1 MTGIGRIAVALSLLA
16 GMWPGSVA
24 AQPAK
29 AGVVTT
35 LEGNVTAVR
44 TTAAQP
50 VALKF
55 KDDVFVND
63 RVVTGDRS
71 LARLLL
77 GGKAVVTV
85 RERSALTITE
95 VPGRSTIDL
104 DSGKVAVAVAKDKM
118 RPGEQIEVK
127 SPNAVAA
134 VRGTVF
140 VVEVIRASASADNA
154 QGGVTTNHY
163 VFTGSIALTV
173 GSQVV
178 NVAANSFATVTG
190 GVVNS
195 GIMSAA
201 MRATASAGLTPS
213 GLPKVAGAEADAK
226 QTVMSSTIA
235 TFTSATVPYTTPPPV
250 PTTPPATPLPT
261 PFPGSNKS
269 GPTTEQQTFIENTTV
284 TPPGGTLPPV
294 TPPPVTPPPVLPPV
308 PPPSGPP
315 VSANGIL
322 LLGDADIDD
331 PILRSRAALA
341 SNLRALQPNVVI
353 TNLNGPT
360 VPADLSAYGSI
371 WWVGAFSAISAGDQA
386 RLAQFVAS
394 GGGLYLTGEQQGRC
408 PGCAALNS
416 SVQSLLRVL
425 VAGGGDIVV
434 GSMND
439 LTSVPAATFNL
450 TARGGITTAPNSLST
465 VFPNGPGELFGLS
478 GANILATIGERI
490 VAAVWDSTDLV
501 GDAGRIILMMD
512 VNWLSDQTSLAG
524 CNAVCL
530 QNIIDNFLTF
540 LGEPAGPLALTAPLF
555 RSVNETLATRD
566 SFFDLPGM
574 TISSTSLDPMFWF
587 SGSTLTTR
595 GVFSR
600 MTGSTI
606 VTGGSFLRLDSGA
619 RLIQTGTDPLVSMS
633 AGILAVGAGSAGG
646 NLFDLVGRA
655 SSTQVDPDTGL
666 TVGADRPIQPGA
678 QAPVFD
684 TDNGALVGVLGSAYK
699 IDTALLEATAPL
711 LNLKGG
717 TVLATSDNAIDLV
730 NRAKVSIPNDAVS
743 MVTLRSSA
751 LIVANGHLVNVAGG
765 SVLNIAG
772 NLVSLADGSSLS
784 LLNGLLLNVS
794 GGSSASIG
802 RSLISFSGSN
812 NVLNVSNSIRPTA
825 VINGIPVS
833 GPTDSFRIGA
843 NAIAGA
849 GSGTIRINGVQLT
862 PNTPLSSLTGSL
874 VAVQGSG
881 AVKVGQ

>member
-1 MTGIGRIAVALSLLA
+1 
-16 GMWPGSVA
+16 
-24 AQPAK
+24 
-29 AGVVTT
+29 
-35 LEGNVTAVR
+35 
-44 TTAAQP
+44 
-50 VALKF
+50 
-55 KDDVFVND
+55 
-63 RVVTGDRS
+63 
-71 LARLLL
+71 
-77 GGKAVVTV
+77 
-85 RERSALTITE
+85 
-95 VPGRSTIDL
+95 
-104 DSGKVAVAVAKDKM
+104 
-118 RPGEQIEVK
+118 
-127 SPNAVAA
+127 
-134 VRGTVF
+134 
-140 VVEVIRASASADNA
+140 
-154 QGGVTTNHY
+154 
-163 VFTGSIALTV
+163 
-173 GSQVV
+173 
-178 NVAANSFATVTG
+178 
-190 GVVNS
+190 
-195 GIMSAA
+195 
-201 MRATASAGLTPS
+201 
-213 GLPKVAGAEADAK
+213 
-226 QTVMSSTIA
+226 
-235 TFTSATVPYTTPPPV
+235 
-250 PTTPPATPLPT
+250 
-261 PFPGSNKS
+261 
-269 GPTTEQQTFIENTTV
+269 
-284 TPPGGTLPPV
+284 
-294 TPPPVTPPPVLPPV
+294 
-308 PPPSGPP
+308 
-315 VSANGIL
+315 
-322 LLGDADIDD
+322 
-331 PILRSRAALA
+331 
-341 SNLRALQPNVVI
+341 
-353 TNLNGPT
+353 
-360 VPADLSAYGSI
+360 LSAYGSI

-450 TARGGITTAPNSLST
+450 TARGGITTTPNSLST

-540 LGEPAGPLALTAPLF
+540 LGEPAGPLALTEPLF

-678 QAPVFD
+678 HAPVFD

-784 LLNGLLLNVS
+784 VLNGLLLNVS